1 MGTSGCKA
9 VVFDEKFNIV
19 CDAYREYALSF
30 PGEGLLE
37 LDPELVWENIR
48 EVIAQVNKESDLPVQ
63 ALAVSAIGDV
73 ILALDENGNS
83 VCNSI
88 IDFDPRGTEQIS
100 NFAHDFG
107 EERFFDIT
115 GMPPLFIGSLAKIL
129 WIKQNKPDVYSA
141 VKRWGTYED
150 FIVQKLGIPPM
161 VSYSEAART
170 MLFDIRKKR
179 WAKEVLECIPM
190 DEGMLPMPVPSG
202 QIIGTLDKS
211 IANELGFSEPPKV
224 VSGGHDMV
232 CAAIGAGL
240 DEREPET
247 AVNIAGTIEGVVAAM
262 KEPNTGKDMLENLFP
277 CYPGYDGY
285 VTFSVNLTAGCI
297 LRWYRDVI
305 AKDIYE
311 QCKRSGTEI
320 FSKLLEDLDTE
331 SPGNIIFIPH
341 FSGSGNPYFDTN
353 AKGCIYGITLDSTR
367 NDIVQAMIE
376 GLCYELRLHSDAFK
390 RAGIN
395 VETIRSVG
403 GGARLDKQLK
413 LKANITGLNVIKGNV
428 AEASAL
434 GAAAFAA
441 VAMGLISHPSEA
453 FAAAGDK
460 EKQFI
465 PAEVTKHKFE
475 EAFNDYASLFK
486 KIHEFE
492 TQKSESR

>member
-37 LDPELVWENIR
+37 LAPELVWNNIK
-48 EVIAQVNKESDLPVQ
+48 EVIAQVNKESALPVQ

-73 ILALDENGNS
+73 ILALDENGDA
-83 VCNSI
+83 VCDSI
-88 IDFDPRGTEQIS
+88 IDFDPRGTEQIKR
-100 NFAHDFG
+100 FAHDFG
-107 EERFFDIT
+107 EERFFNIT

-129 WIKQNKPDVYSA
+129 WIKENKPDVYGA

-150 FIVQKLGIPPM
+150 FIVQKLGIPPT

-170 MLFDIRKKR
+170 MLFDIRKKK
-179 WAKEVLECIPM
+179 WANEILKCIPM
-190 DEGMLPMPVPSG
+190 DENMLPKPVPSG
-202 QIIGTLDKS
+202 QIIGKLDKD
-211 IANELGFSEPPKV
+211 IASELGFMEPPKV

-240 DEREPET
+240 DERKPET
-247 AVNIAGTIEGVVAAM
+247 AVNIAGTIEGIVAAM
-262 KEPNTGKDMLENLFP
+262 KEPNTGKDMLDNLFP

-305 AKDIYE
+305 AKDTYE
-311 QCKRSGTEI
+311 QCKKTGTEI
-320 FSKLLEDLDTE
+320 FSKLLENLDTE
-331 SPGNIIFIPH
+331 KPGSIIFIPH

-353 AKGCIYGITLDSTR
+353 AKGCIYGLTLDSTR

-376 GLCYELRLHSDAFK
+376 GLSYELRLHSDAFK

-395 VETIRSVG
+395 VGTIRSVG
-403 GGARLDKQLK
+403 GGARIDKQLQ
-413 LKANITGLNVIKGNV
+413 LKANITRLKVIKGNV

-441 VAMGLISHPSEA
+441 VAIGLINHPSEA
-453 FAAAGDK
+453 FAAADGK
-460 EKQFI
+460 EREFI
-465 PAEVTKHKFE
+465 PTELTKLKFE
-475 EAFNDYASLFK
+475 EAFNDYASSFE